1 MSPGQITGF
10 YKTANPCADCVDG
23 WCQMNCGP
31 VELDPD
37 RLREDRDERQR
48 LAKEYDE

>member
-10 YKTANPCADCVDG
+10 YKPANPCADCIDG

-31 VELDPD
+31 VVPTPQEQTND
-37 RLREDRDERQR
+37 
-48 LAKEYDE
+48 